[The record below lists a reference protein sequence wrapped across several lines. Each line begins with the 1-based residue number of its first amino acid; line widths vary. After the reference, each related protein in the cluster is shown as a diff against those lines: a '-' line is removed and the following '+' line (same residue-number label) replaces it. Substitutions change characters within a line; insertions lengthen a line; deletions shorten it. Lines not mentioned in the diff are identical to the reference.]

1 MFYKSKLYWM
11 YKLYYKIYY
20 KNLCFFFT
28 VHYLN
33 DMFMFWT
40 IMKNDPD
47 QFNVLRKINSNPNL
61 SQRDLANELNLSLGK
76 INYCLKALKSKGLV
90 KIQNFNKSK
99 NKMGYAYILT
109 PRGISE
115 KTKITINFMKRK
127 MKEYEELKKE
137 INQKK

>member
-1 MFYKSKLYWM
+1 
-11 YKLYYKIYY
+11 
-20 KNLCFFFT
+20 
-28 VHYLN
+28 
-33 DMFMFWT
+33 
-40 IMKNDPD
+40 MKNDPD
-47 QFNVLRKINSNPNL
+47 QFNVLRKINSNPNI

-99 NKMGYAYILT
+99 NKMGYVYILT
-109 PRGISE
+109 PRGLTK

-137 INQKK
+137 IIKKDK

>member
-1 MFYKSKLYWM
+1 
-11 YKLYYKIYY
+11 
-20 KNLCFFFT
+20 
-28 VHYLN
+28 
-33 DMFMFWT
+33 
-40 IMKNDPD
+40 MKNDPD
-47 QFNVLRKINSNPNL
+47 QFNVLRKINSNPNI

-90 KIQNFNKSK
+90 KIRNFNKSK

-109 PRGISE
+109 PKGISE

-127 MKEYEELKKE
+127 MEEYDELKKE

>member
-1 MFYKSKLYWM
+1 
-11 YKLYYKIYY
+11 
-20 KNLCFFFT
+20 
-28 VHYLN
+28 
-33 DMFMFWT
+33 
-40 IMKNDPD
+40 MKNDPD

-127 MKEYEELKKE
+127 MEEYEELKKE

>member
-1 MFYKSKLYWM
+1 
-11 YKLYYKIYY
+11 
-20 KNLCFFFT
+20 
-28 VHYLN
+28 
-33 DMFMFWT
+33 
-40 IMKNDPD
+40 MKNDPD
-47 QFNVLRKINSNPNL
+47 QFNVLRKINSNPNV

-76 INYCLKALKSKGLV
+76 INYCLKALKSRGLV

-99 NKMGYAYILT
+99 NKIGYAYILT

-127 MKEYEELKKE
+127 MEEYEELKKE

>member
-1 MFYKSKLYWM
+1 
-11 YKLYYKIYY
+11 
-20 KNLCFFFT
+20 
-28 VHYLN
+28 
-33 DMFMFWT
+33 
-40 IMKNDPD
+40 MKNDLD
-47 QFNVLRKINSNPNL
+47 QFIVLRKINSNPNV

-127 MKEYEELKKE
+127 MEEYEELKKE

>member
-1 MFYKSKLYWM
+1 
-11 YKLYYKIYY
+11 
-20 KNLCFFFT
+20 
-28 VHYLN
+28 
-33 DMFMFWT
+33 
-40 IMKNDPD
+40 MKNDPD
-47 QFNVLRKINSNPNL
+47 QFNVLRKINSNPNV

-115 KTKITINFMKRK
+115 KTKLTLAFMKRK
-127 MKEYEELKKE
+127 IEEYEELRKE
-137 INQKK
+137 IEDK

>member
-1 MFYKSKLYWM
+1 
-11 YKLYYKIYY
+11 
-20 KNLCFFFT
+20 
-28 VHYLN
+28 
-33 DMFMFWT
+33 
-40 IMKNDPD
+40 MKNDPD
-47 QFNVLRKINSNPNL
+47 QFNVLRKINSNPNV

-127 MKEYEELKKE
+127 MEEYEELKKE
-137 INQKK
+137 LDKK

>member
-1 MFYKSKLYWM
+1 
-11 YKLYYKIYY
+11 
-20 KNLCFFFT
+20 
-28 VHYLN
+28 
-33 DMFMFWT
+33 
-40 IMKNDPD
+40 MKNDPD
-47 QFNVLRKINSNPNL
+47 QFNVLRKINSNPNV

-127 MKEYEELKKE
+127 MEEYEELKKE

>member
-1 MFYKSKLYWM
+1 
-11 YKLYYKIYY
+11 
-20 KNLCFFFT
+20 
-28 VHYLN
+28 
-33 DMFMFWT
+33 
-40 IMKNDPD
+40 MKNDLD
-47 QFNVLRKINSNPNL
+47 QFNVLRKINSNPNV

-127 MKEYEELKKE
+127 MEEYDILKKE
-137 INQKK
+137 LNNVDNNKTKS

>member
-1 MFYKSKLYWM
+1 
-11 YKLYYKIYY
+11 
-20 KNLCFFFT
+20 
-28 VHYLN
+28 
-33 DMFMFWT
+33 
-40 IMKNDPD
+40 MKNDPD
-47 QFNVLRKINSNPNL
+47 QFNVLRKINSNPNV

>member
-1 MFYKSKLYWM
+1 MLESSK
-11 YKLYYKIYY
+11 I
-20 KNLCFFFT
+20 
-28 VHYLN
+28 
-33 DMFMFWT
+33 
-40 IMKNDPD
+40 
-47 QFNVLRKINSNPNL
+47 
-61 SQRDLANELNLSLGK
+61 
-76 INYCLKALKSKGLV
+76 KGLV

-127 MKEYEELKKE
+127 MEEYEELKKE

>member
-1 MFYKSKLYWM
+1 MQ
-11 YKLYYKIYY
+11 
-20 KNLCFFFT
+20 
-28 VHYLN
+28 
-33 DMFMFWT
+33 
-40 IMKNDPD
+40 NDPD
-47 QFNVLRKINSNPNL
+47 QFNVLRKINSNPNV

-90 KIQNFNKSK
+90 KIQNFKKNK

-127 MKEYEELKKE
+127 MEEYEELKKE
-137 INQKK
+137 INRKK